1 MIPAMNSHWALL
13 RRLRRSA
20 FVFPIAVLV
29 AAALVTISETAYTES
44 KTSMDTLVQM
54 GRARLD
60 LYAVLRRTA
69 DAESGQRGYLL
80 TNRPEYLEPFKEAYA
95 DLDIALLALRQHY
108 AHLRDDVAQQHL
120 GLLDAAVRTK
130 LGEMSEAIRQQ
141 DAKRHDAAMDLLL
154 TNIGR
159 DQMVIIREQ
168 AEQLLALENQ
178 RVAIGLKNIYDT
190 LLLNRIGVA
199 AMTALSLL
207 ALGMYL
213 RQSRAL
219 VRQQAEQQRLVQAE
233 RDLLEIEV
241 KRRTEQLTELA
252 KHLQSAREDERGRL
266 ARELHDELGALLTAA
281 KLDAAR
287 IKPKLAQAAPD
298 ALERLTHLTQTLNSG
313 IALKRRIIE
322 DLHPSSLS
330 NLGLVAA
337 LEIQAREF
345 AERSGLQVAVQVAP
359 VALSKSAQLT
369 VYRLVQEAFTNI
381 AKYARASEVKV
392 TLRAE
397 GDCARVEVADDGVGF
412 DTAERPASS
421 HGLLGMRY
429 RVESEGGAL
438 QIRSAPGEGAAI
450 SARLPL
456 RRQEPPAGA
465 LDPLGDAPSPAAPAA
480 PQAPAAPAAL

>member
-1 MIPAMNSHWALL
+1 MPLMNPRWALL
-13 RRLRRSA
+13 RRLQRSA
-20 FVFPIAVLV
+20 FVFPVAVLV

-80 TNRPEYLEPFKEAYA
+80 TSRPE
-95 DLDIALLALRQHY
+95 
-108 AHLRDDVAQQHL
+108 HLV
-120 GLLDAAVRTK
+120 LLDDALRTK
-130 LGEMSEAIRQQ
+130 LGEMSEGIKLQ
-141 DAKRHDAAMDLLL
+141 DAKSHDAAMELLL

-178 RVAIGLKNIYDT
+178 RVELGLKNIYDT

-207 ALGMYL
+207 ALGMFL

-219 VRQQAEQQRLVQAE
+219 DRQQAEQQRLVQAE

-252 KHLQSAREDERGRL
+252 KHLQSAREDERARL

-287 IKPKLAQAAPD
+287 IKPKLAQASPD

-322 DLHPSSLS
+322 DLHPSSLA

-337 LEIQAREF
+337 LEILAREF
-345 AERSGLQVAVQVAP
+345 AERSGLAVVTEVVP

-381 AKYARASEVKV
+381 AKYARASQVRV
-392 TLRAE
+392 SLGTQ
-397 GDCARVEVADDGVGF
+397 GGQVRVEVHDDGIGF
-412 DTAERPASS
+412 DASQAPSSS

-429 RVESEGGAL
+429 RVESEGGEL
-438 QIRSAPGEGAAI
+438 QITSAPGEGAVIA
-450 SARLPL
+450 ARLPA
-456 RRQEPPAGA
+456 QGPAPEA
-465 LDPLGDAPSPAAPAA
+465 ETEAE
-480 PQAPAAPAAL
+480 AAL